1 MRTEVVDV
9 GADDG
14 RLSAGAAVVDA
25 EMVEVVDAQMVE
37 VVDAVR
43 GVLPEMAVLDTS
55 AVVCKEGAGES
66 VPVAPAPAPPRSQRV
81 SQIRIRK
88 TPVRSGTSLTPM
100 GLPKA
105 KR

>member
-1 MRTEVVDV
+1 
-9 GADDG
+9 
-14 RLSAGAAVVDA
+14 
-25 EMVEVVDAQMVE
+25 MVEVVDAG
-37 VVDAVR
+37 R
-43 GVLPEMAVLDTS
+43 GVLPEMPALATS
-55 AVVCKEGAGES
+55 AVSAVDPLDETQLPAVRENGDGEA
-66 VPVAPAPAPPRSQRV
+66 VPEAAPAPALPRSQRV